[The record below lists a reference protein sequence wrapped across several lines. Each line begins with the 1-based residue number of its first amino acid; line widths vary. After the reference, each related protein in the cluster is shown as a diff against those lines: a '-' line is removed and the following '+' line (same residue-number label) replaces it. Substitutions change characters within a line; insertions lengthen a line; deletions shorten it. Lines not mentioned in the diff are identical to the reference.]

1 MWRGDGDKSADGVN
15 AAAKGETVNES
26 RCTMSSW
33 KSQCVGK
40 SMLLDGYV
48 VRAQEWLL
56 WSRGAYGANARRT
69 RQCALNISYTIST
82 DGEKEE

>member
-1 MWRGDGDKSADGVN
+1 
-15 AAAKGETVNES
+15 
-26 RCTMSSW
+26 
-33 KSQCVGK
+33 
-40 SMLLDGYV
+40 MLQDGYV

-69 RQCALNISYTIST
+69 RQCALNIYYTINT